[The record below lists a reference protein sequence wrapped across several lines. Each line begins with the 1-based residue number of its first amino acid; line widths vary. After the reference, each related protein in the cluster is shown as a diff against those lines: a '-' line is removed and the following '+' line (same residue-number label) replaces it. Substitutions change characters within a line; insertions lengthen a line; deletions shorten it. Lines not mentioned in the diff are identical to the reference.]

1 MNRVSV
7 LLFLPAVLIGC
18 RGRDEKQTLP
28 VVEVKVLRVEAADV
42 SLVVRAPATIFA
54 RAQADVAPQITAAI
68 RELKAR
74 KGDQVAAGQLLARL
88 ESRDLIAQR
97 AEAAAA
103 VEDAEASLE
112 KVSAGTLPVEI
123 ERARGQV
130 ATTEAALRQAEK
142 FYERR
147 KRLFEQGAIPNRD
160 LVASETELAQ
170 ARTNYEVAVKA
181 LELLVS
187 QSKDREIRIARS
199 RLEQARGRLALVEAQ
214 LAFADVRSPFTG
226 VITEQYLFPGDIAR
240 PGTPIFRVADV
251 SVAVARAQ
259 VPEAEAAPIRRGQS
273 CVFTPLDG
281 GGASFEGVISVVSQA
296 VDPARRTVE
305 VWCEI
310 ANRDQALRVA
320 AYGHLAVVTGRL
332 ENAITLPPE
341 AVQVEEGGE
350 RGIVMLASDQR
361 KAVRREVLLGAR
373 SRGWIQIRQ
382 GLRPGELVIVE
393 GGYGLPEGTE
403 VHWP

>member
-1 MNRVSV
+1 MNRTLI
-7 LLFLPAVLIGC
+7 LLLAAVLIGC
-18 RGRDEKQTLP
+18 RERDERQARP
-28 VVEVKVLRVEAADV
+28 VVEVKVLRADV
-42 SLVVRAPATIFA
+42 ADVTLEVRAPATIFA

-68 RELKAR
+68 RELEAR
-74 KGDQVAAGQLLARL
+74 KGDYVARGQLLARL

-112 KVSAGTLPVEI
+112 KLSAGTLPVEI

-130 ATTEAALRQAEK
+130 ATAEAALRQAEK

-160 LVASETELAQ
+160 LVATETELAQ

-181 LELLVS
+181 LELLVG

-259 VPEAEAAPIRRGQS
+259 VPEAEAAPVRRGQP

-281 GGASFEGVISVVSQA
+281 GGASFQGTISVVSQA
-296 VDPARRTVE
+296 VDPARRTIE

-320 AYGHLAVVTGRL
+320 AYGHLAIVTGRL
-332 ENAITLPPE
+332 EKVITLPPE

-350 RGIVMLASDQR
+350 RGIVMLAGDQR
-361 KAVRREVLLGAR
+361 KAVRREVLLGVR
-373 SRGWIQIRQ
+373 SHGWIQIRQ
-382 GLRPGELVIVE
+382 GLRPGELVISE